1 MIDEPAG
8 DSGDVERYEQLRSR
22 ALSGEPRG
30 FGLGLAL
37 LERRG
42 VVVWAR
48 AWRGTAPVQDAQRSA
63 ASVVQ
68 LPAAGSELVGALAS
82 MALARV
88 AGG

>member
-1 MIDEPAG
+1 VIDEPVG
-8 DSGDVERYEQLRSR
+8 DLGDVERYERLRSQ
-22 ALSGEPRG
+22 ALSGEPQG

-42 VVVWAR
+42 VAVWAR
-48 AWRGTAPVQDAQRSA
+48 AWRGTTPAADARTA
-63 ASVVQ
+63 RASVVQ
-68 LPAAGSELVGALAS
+68 LPAADGELVGALAS